1 MSLLFHPNLLHVEVA
16 GDVTR
21 IRFTTPRFEDGNAE
35 AIGQQL
41 ADLVDRL
48 GRHKLHL
55 DLGQVEFLSSL
66 GLAKL
71 IALNRKVRAVKGEL
85 RLHNLRPEVYRVF
98 EATHLTRLLDIR
110 PQEPASRAG

>member
-1 MSLLFHPNLLHVEVA
+1 MSLLFHPDLLQIEVA
-16 GDVTR
+16 GDVTV

-41 ADLVDRL
+41 ADLVDLL

-55 DLGQVEFLSSL
+55 DLGCVEFLSSL

-71 IALNRKVRAVKGEL
+71 VVLNQKVREVGGEL
-85 RLHNLRPEVYRVF
+85 RLCNVQPEVYQVF
-98 EATHLTRLLDIR
+98 AATHLTRLLDIST
-110 PQEPASRAG
+110 A